1 MKYIDLS
8 CLEYKP
14 HFHSLFPPGPERGHV
29 TTAYTSDTRHNDA
42 QHDRNGNHRSRDH
55 LLLHNNKNS
64 SGKIAAGGHAE
75 TTRETKMMD
84 TSADTTCAASAAHA
98 HTSPCRKRD
107 HDLQSSPGN
116 TRGPTPQQS
125 TNGTLHN
132 GMVHS
137 LNGHDHDHD
146 HDHDH
151 EHPEQHATFGDP
163 PSPAHQE
170 VSEAA
175 EFERELAPPDG
186 VGVGEGDSNT
196 NGCAQHEQSSPEG
209 GQDTSGGGGGGNS
222 ADDDVNRQRK
232 IRRSR
237 TTFTTYQLHQL
248 ERAFEKTQYP
258 DVFTRED
265 LALRL
270 ELSEARVQV
279 E

>member
-1 MKYIDLS
+1 MQYIDLS

-42 QHDRNGNHRSRDH
+42 HHDRNGNHRGRDH
-55 LLLHNNKNS
+55 LLLHNNKKNS
-64 SGKIAAGGHAE
+64 SGNIAAGGHAE

-84 TSADTTCAASAAHA
+84 TSADTTCTASAAHAHTHA

-125 TNGTLHN
+125 TNGALHN
-132 GMVHS
+132 GTVHS
-137 LNGHDHDHD
+137 LNG

-163 PSPAHQE
+163 PTPSHQE
-170 VSEAA
+170 VSEAT
-175 EFERELAPPDG
+175 EFEGELAPPDG
-186 VGVGEGDSNT
+186 VGVGEGDSNA

-209 GQDTSGGGGGGNS
+209 GQDTSGGGGGGGNS